1 MITSREQYRFV
12 EIPEGI
18 RVDGGI
24 MPARDVAG
32 DGSWRH
38 LRGEDVAFLMEAVR
52 ERRAAVGADVEHAA
66 LDRRLDYRRMRK
78 IVGDVHGLATLEGLD
93 DRGRFCRPLPAE
105 LVSGPDILPP
115 VDLSEGDLA
124 GMLGLTIPSLSSR
137 EDDFEYMGVL
147 SADALRRIFF
157 DLAGMRFF
165 ARSCSASFNPAF
177 VDDPDRWRSW
187 GAYYSLDDFEHE
199 IHGPTE
205 NAMDTELPFESDR
218 LFEYR
223 LWDFGDADPDLLHS
237 FSRLT
242 KPVAGRCQIA
252 GPFSASGYVSNA
264 VVFAELQLV
273 YDGPID
279 GDPKVYTGL
288 VRVPSTLSGRFVDIT
303 IGSLRS
309 AAEAYVSHHG
319 ISFIP
324 FGAPIPPE
332 RTVNSQSVEVILKK
346 FHAIFELSDH
356 TDFSQLQW
364 AWTPTGQDG
373 GTT

>member
-12 EIPEGI
+12 EIPDGI

-93 DRGRFCRPLPAE
+93 YRGRFCRPPPAE

-115 VDLSEGDLA
+115 VDLAKVDVAE
-124 GMLGLTIPSLSSR
+124 MFGLTIPSLSSR
-137 EDDFEYMGVL
+137 EDDFKYQSVL

-157 DLAGMRFF
+157 DLDGMRFF
-165 ARSCSASFNPAF
+165 ARKCSSAFDLAS
-177 VDDPDRWRSW
+177 VDDPDSWYSW
-187 GAYYSLDDFEHE
+187 GAYCILDDFEHE

-205 NAMDTELPFESDR
+205 NAMDTEIPFDSPY

-223 LWDFGDADPDLLHS
+223 LWDLGDADPNLHHS

-242 KPVAGRCQIA
+242 KPVAGRCKIA

-273 YDGPID
+273 HEGPTG
-279 GDPKVYTGL
+279 GDIKVYTGL

-319 ISFIP
+319 ISLIP

-332 RTVNSQSVEVILKK
+332 RTVNSQRVEVRLKN

>member
-52 ERRAAVGADVEHAA
+52 ERRAAVGADVVHAA
-66 LDRRLDYRRMRK
+66 LDRRLEYRRLK
-78 IVGDVHGLATLEGLD
+78 KVVEDVHGLATLEGLEN
-93 DRGRFCRPLPAE
+93 RGRFCRPPPVE

-115 VDLSEGDLA
+115 VDLAKVDVAE
-124 GMLGLTIPSLSSR
+124 MFGLTIPSLSSR
-137 EDDFEYMGVL
+137 EDDFKYLGVL

-157 DLAGMRFF
+157 DLDGMRFF

-187 GAYYSLDDFEHE
+187 GAYCILDDFEHE

-205 NAMDTELPFESDR
+205 NAMDTELPFESAD
-218 LFEYR
+218 LFEYI
-223 LWDFGDADPDLLHS
+223 LWDFGPSDPDLLHS

-252 GPFSASGYVSNA
+252 GPFAASGYVSNA
-264 VVFAELQLV
+264 VVFAEMKIY
-273 YDGPID
+273 YDGPIE
-279 GDPKVYTGL
+279 GDTKVYTGL

-319 ISFIP
+319 ISLIP

-332 RTVNSQSVEVILKK
+332 RTVNSQTVEVSIVR

-356 TDFSQLQW
+356 TDFGQLQW

-373 GTT
+373 GTP